1 MASEGYA
8 TVEFGI
14 INDRFCIDLHE
25 PAVPSPALE
34 PIRMPQP
41 SGKLFVPDQALYW
54 LDGRAKP
61 EKSDHPSNPVNKRD
75 WLQTHNLPEFDE
87 ETKDTEKTP
96 WTRID
101 RIEARTEFLK
111 NLGSAGDGFA
121 LPGLRKENLELLPLT
136 AWIEYGQPSGE
147 HRSPDGARIFW

>member
-1 MASEGYA
+1 MS
-8 TVEFGI
+8 
-14 INDRFCIDLHE
+14 L
-25 PAVPSPALE
+25 PSA
-34 PIRMPQP
+34 
-41 SGKLFVPDQALYW
+41 KLFVPDQAIYW
-54 LDGRAKP
+54 LDAKAKLDKP
-61 EKSDHPSNPVNKRD
+61 INKRE
-75 WLQTHNLPEFDE
+75 WLQTHNRPEFAEDPKKDE
-87 ETKDTEKTP
+87 KSP

-147 HRSPDGARIFW
+147 HRSPDGERIFW